1 MYNKADFFSIQEIDL
16 TVENVDNFLWTSGK
30 KRKKW
35 GKKRKLWI
43 VDRITE
49 VMHKEKMQDF
59 P

>member
-35 GKKRKLWI
+35 GKKKKI
-43 VDRITE
+43 VDCG
-49 VMHKEKMQDF
+49 
-59 P
+59 

>member
-16 TVENVDNFLWTSGK
+16 TVENVDNFLWTSEK
-30 KRKKW
+30 NRE
-35 GKKRKLWI
+35 KKRKLWI